1 MAISQS
7 PRVDLPVAA
16 PDSNAPLWWA
26 LAGSIALHIFVLSL
40 PGMPLRPLAPLPE
53 ERGAALTAR
62 LELAP
67 PPPVEKPPPPLPEE
81 KPAAPPTVLKNTIDP
96 PQAEV
101 LKDPIEPKPKPKPK
115 PRPEPRAEK
124 PKPKPKPKPEPKPA
138 ESKPPR
144 TETAA
149 IDEPRQGLDLR
160 LPEHLRGGIG
170 LRTPPSTPAEQLS
183 PNELRETLGRL
194 SETML
199 FPPEALERGLEGE
212 VTLLVQVGE
221 GGRILDA
228 SIASGSGHKILDDAA
243 IRAVLKLGTLGP
255 SSANRT
261 ILLPVRFR
269 IL

>member
-7 PRVDLPVAA
+7 PRPSLPEAA
-16 PDSNAPLWWA
+16 PDSSGPLRWA
-26 LAGSIALHIFVLSL
+26 LAGSIALHALVLLL
-40 PGMPLRPLAPLPE
+40 PGKPLQPLVPIPE
-53 ERGAALTAR
+53 DRGVVLTAR
-62 LELAP
+62 LEP
-67 PPPVEKPPPPLPEE
+67 PPPVEKPPEPAP
-81 KPAAPPTVLKNTIDP
+81 KKAPAAPPEVLKNTIDP

-101 LKDPIEPKPKPKPK
+101 LKDPIEPKP
-115 PRPEPRAEK
+115 RPK
-124 PKPKPKPKPEPKPA
+124 PKPKPKPRAERPKPAPEPKPA
-138 ESKPPR
+138 ESKPPPVD
-144 TETAA
+144 TAA
-149 IDEPRQGLDLR
+149 ASAPRQGLDLR

-170 LRTPPSTPAEQLS
+170 LRTPPSAPAEQLS

-212 VTLLVQVGE
+212 VTLLVQLGE

-243 IRAVLKLGTLGP
+243 VRAVLKLGTLGP
-255 SSANRT
+255 SSANKS

>member
-7 PRVDLPVAA
+7 LRSDLPVAA
-16 PDSNAPLWWA
+16 PEPNAPLWWA
-26 LAGSIALHIFVLSL
+26 LAGSIALHALVLSL
-40 PGMPLRPLAPLPE
+40 PGVPAQPFAQPPE
-53 ERGAALTAR
+53 ERGVVLTAR

-67 PPPVEKPPPPLPEE
+67 PLPAEKPPAPLPDRE
-81 KPAAPPTVLKNTIDP
+81 PAAPPKVLKNTIDP

-115 PRPEPRAEK
+115 PRADR
-124 PKPKPKPKPEPKPA
+124 PKPDPEPKPV
-138 ESKPPR
+138 KPPK

-149 IDEPRQGLDLR
+149 APEPRRGLDLR

-170 LRTPPSTPAEQLS
+170 LRAPPSAPAEQLS

-194 SETML
+194 SETIL

-212 VTLLVQVGE
+212 VTLLVRLGE
-221 GGRILDA
+221 RGRILDA

-243 IRAVLKLGTLGP
+243 VRAVLKLGSLGS
-255 SSANRT
+255 SSANKS

>member
-7 PRVDLPVAA
+7 PRPDLPEAA
-16 PDSNAPLWWA
+16 PGSSGPLWWA
-26 LAGSIALHIFVLSL
+26 LAGSIALHAMVLLL
-40 PGMPLRPLAPLPE
+40 PGSPLRPVALVPE
-53 ERGAALTAR
+53 ERGVALTAR

-67 PPPVEKPPPPLPEE
+67 PPPVEKPPEPPPD
-81 KPAAPPTVLKNTIDP
+81 KAPAAPPKVLKNTIDP

-101 LKDPIEPKPKPKPK
+101 LQDPIEPKPKPKPK
-115 PRPEPRAEK
+115 PKPRAERPKPAPEPEPAK
-124 PKPKPKPKPEPKPA
+124 PKP
-138 ESKPPR
+138 PR
-144 TETAA
+144 VDTAA
-149 IDEPRQGLDLR
+149 ASEPRQGLDLR

-170 LRTPPSTPAEQLS
+170 LRTPPSAPAEQLS

-199 FPPEALERGLEGE
+199 FPSEALERGLEGE
-212 VTLLVQVGE
+212 VTLLVELGE

-243 IRAVLKLGTLGP
+243 VRAVLKLGTLGP
-255 SSANRT
+255 GSANKS

>member
-7 PRVDLPVAA
+7 PRPDLPEAA
-16 PDSNAPLWWA
+16 PDARGPLWWA
-26 LAGSIALHIFVLSL
+26 ITGSIALHALVLLL
-40 PGMPLRPLAPLPE
+40 PGNPLQPLAPNPE

-67 PPPVEKPPPPLPEE
+67 PPPVEKPPEPPPD
-81 KPAAPPTVLKNTIDP
+81 KQPGAPPKVLKNTIDP

-115 PRPEPRAEK
+115 PRAERPKLAPDPKTPEPT
-124 PKPKPKPKPEPKPA
+124 
-138 ESKPPR
+138 PPR
-144 TETAA
+144 VDTAA
-149 IDEPRQGLDLR
+149 PSEPRQGLDLR

-170 LRTPPSTPAEQLS
+170 LRTPPSAPPEQLS
-183 PNELRETLGRL
+183 ANELRETLGRL

-199 FPPEALERGLEGE
+199 FPSEALERGLEGE
-212 VTLLVQVGE
+212 VTLLVQLGE

-243 IRAVLKLGTLGP
+243 VRAVLKLGTLGP
-255 SSANRT
+255 GSANKS